1 MTDFPRS
8 LPEFERRFPDEAACA
23 EWLLEHRWGSGFAC
37 PGCGHD
43 RFWRLGRKVLT
54 LQCRACRRETSVTA
68 GTVMH
73 RSHLPLKVWF
83 TAAWLV
89 ATHRNGMSARQL
101 WLQLGLGSYKSAWL
115 LLRKLRAAMVDPD
128 REPLAGLVEVDETS
142 LPFRGGGE
150 PARPGRSHDG
160 KLLIAGAVEI
170 RGKGPG
176 RTRLAVIE
184 DYSAA
189 SLGALRRRQR
199 GRGQHGGERRLVRLR
214 QAQGRQA
221 RPEGG
226 RRRAGPRGA
235 ALDPPRLREREA
247 VGAGAST
254 TGCARSTSRPTS
266 TSSSFASIAA
276 ARPRPPSPASSASRS
291 RSDRIPT
298 TPSSHRAQRDK
309 PYERIHL
316 GTLPPAP

>member
-1 MTDFPRS
+1 VADFPTS
-8 LPEFERRFPDEAACA
+8 LPEFERRFPDEASCA
-23 EWLLEHRWGSGFAC
+23 EWLLERRWGSGFAC
-37 PGCGHD
+37 PECGHD
-43 RFWRLGRKVLT
+43 ECWRLGRKVLT
-54 LQCRACRRETSVTA
+54 LQCKACRRETSVTA

-170 RGKGPG
+170 EGEGPG
-176 RTRLAVIE
+176 ADPARGDRRL
-184 DYSAA
+184 
-189 SLGALRRRQR
+189 LGREPGRLRRRQR
-199 GRGQHGGERRLVRLR
+199 RGRQHGGE
-214 QAQGRQA
+214 
-221 RPEGG
+221 
-226 RRRAGPRGA
+226 
-235 ALDPPRLREREA
+235 
-247 VGAGAST
+247 
-254 TGCARSTSRPTS
+254 
-266 TSSSFASIAA
+266 
-276 ARPRPPSPASSASRS
+276 
-291 RSDRIPT
+291 
-298 TPSSHRAQRDK
+298 
-309 PYERIHL
+309 
-316 GTLPPAP
+316 

>member
-1 MTDFPRS
+1 MLRTTSSRSSSSKQYFTSGVIASRTLASGPLPWATARTAMSRSVSMPTIRSPSPTGSTPTSSSAIRPAAFCSVSSGPATATWRVITSPTFMSALPARGSSDRNNERHGWPFRPCLPRGAMRPRGGRVRPSIRLQLSLMGEPILAERLIPLSPACYLVLERDRRDGAMTDFPGS

-23 EWLLEHRWGSGFAC
+23 EWLLERRWGSGFAC

-43 RFWRLGRKVLT
+43 GYWRLGRKVLT

-101 WLQLGLGSYKSAWL
+101 WLQLGLGSYESAWL

-150 PARPGRSHDG
+150 PARPGR
-160 KLLIAGAVEI
+160 
-170 RGKGPG
+170 
-176 RTRLAVIE
+176 
-184 DYSAA
+184 
-189 SLGALRRRQR
+189 
-199 GRGQHGGERRLVRLR
+199 
-214 QAQGRQA
+214 
-221 RPEGG
+221 
-226 RRRAGPRGA
+226 
-235 ALDPPRLREREA
+235 
-247 VGAGAST
+247 
-254 TGCARSTSRPTS
+254 
-266 TSSSFASIAA
+266 
-276 ARPRPPSPASSASRS
+276 
-291 RSDRIPT
+291 
-298 TPSSHRAQRDK
+298 
-309 PYERIHL
+309 
-316 GTLPPAP
+316 